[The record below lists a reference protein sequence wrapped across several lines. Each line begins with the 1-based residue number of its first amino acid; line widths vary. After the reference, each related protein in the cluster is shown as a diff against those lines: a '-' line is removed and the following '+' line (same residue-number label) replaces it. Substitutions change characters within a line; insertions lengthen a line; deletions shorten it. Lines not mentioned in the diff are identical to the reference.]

1 MNPFPMMCTLADA
14 QTNLFIAFSKC
25 SIPELDKAI
34 HEAHLALKKYERYKQ
49 HSRDIQ
55 FLQMQASEMKATIAI
70 YTAYVLLANKL
81 SSVKDFFDELHKKP
95 DDQLLFKSDT
105 YEHNDVTIALN
116 KGLKEWRK
124 DVLKNTF
131 KRPDHTCTCPKYG
144 YYYPEILRIKQLQLK
159 S

>member
-1 MNPFPMMCTLADA
+1 MCTLADA

-70 YTAYVLLANKL
+70 YTAYVLLAHRL
-81 SSVKDFFDELHKKP
+81 SSAKDFIDELHKKTE
-95 DDQLLFKSDT
+95 DQLLFKSET
-105 YEHNDVTIALN
+105 YVFNDITIALN

-124 DVLKNTF
+124 DVLKHCRREKGGTYI
-131 KRPDHTCTCPKYG
+131 CPLYN
-144 YYYPEILRIKQLQLK
+144 YYNHEILRIKQLQLK